1 MFIHSILHVF
11 TNTLAYVINHYQCHD
26 YYNFSIHVSLHSPT
40 FDFHELQAGPVTWNE
55 FVF

>member
-11 TNTLAYVINHYQCHD
+11 TNTLAYVIDHYQCHD